1 MLETM
6 NKQREE
12 YDIELMGGVLKGCLS
27 AIAFW
32 VVLIMLVL
40 LFAGCKTRTVVV
52 ETVRTDTT
60 YITKHQRD
68 SIWQHDSIY
77 MHEYQKGDTVFM
89 LRDRWHT
96 KYIETVRTDTTY
108 IATHDTIPDP
118 YPVEVNVPRELSWW
132 QKALQRTG
140 GIAIGLL
147 FLWIGWQAWKIY
159 KRRF

>member
-1 MLETM
+1 M
-6 NKQREE
+6 
-12 YDIELMGGVLKGCLS
+12 ELMGGVLKGCLS

-68 SIWQHDSIY
+68 SIWLHDSIY

-89 LRDRWHT
+89 LCDRWHT
-96 KYIETVRTDTTY
+96 QYVEKQVHDTTY

-118 YPVEVNVPRELSWW
+118 YPVEVKVPRELSWW

-140 GIAIGLL
+140 GIALGLL
-147 FLWIGWQAWKIY
+147 FIWLGWQVWKIY

>member
-68 SIWQHDSIY
+68 SIWLHDSIY

-96 KYIETVRTDTTY
+96 QYVEKQVHDTTY

-118 YPVEVNVPRELSWW
+118 YPVEVKVQRELSWW

-140 GIAIGLL
+140 GIALGLL
-147 FLWIGWQAWKIY
+147 FLWLGWQAWKIY